1 MADPDFTD
9 REAAIATTIAAR
21 TLREDRKRAELEAKN
36 APSNRAVVLSA
47 LFTAITSIGLLI
59 AMLAMQ

>member
-1 MADPDFTD
+1 MSDPEISD
-9 REAAIATTIAAR
+9 RDAAIATTIAAR
-21 TLREDRKRAELEAKN
+21 TLREDRKRAELEAKH
-36 APSNRAVVLSA
+36 APSTRAVIISA

>member
-1 MADPDFTD
+1 MADPEFSD

-21 TLREDRKRAELEAKN
+21 TLREDRKRAELEAKS
-36 APSNRAVVLSA
+36 APSTRAVIISA
-47 LFTAITSIGLLI
+47 LFTAISLIGLLI

>member
-36 APSNRAVVLSA
+36 APSTRAVVLAA

>member
-1 MADPDFTD
+1 MADPDISD

-36 APSNRAVVLSA
+36 APSTRAVIISA